1 MLRYNTHMKN
11 MYFVLLSL
19 IIFLLGYALIGAI
32 VFGLLQLQ
40 EVSVLV
46 INPILKLKPYLTS
59 ATVASFIAPF
69 SLFATYPL
77 AFKLGRY
84 LISKKRWELA
94 NITKLLAIAL
104 SLYLFPSVILLI
116 LHLLPR

>member
-1 MLRYNTHMKN
+1 MNMKN
-11 MYFVLLSL
+11 TLYVLLSL
-19 IIFLLGYALIGAI
+19 LIFAIGYALVAAI
-32 VFGLLQLQ
+32 TFGIFQLTGTS
-40 EVSVLV
+40 EDVV
-46 INPILKLKPYLTS
+46 NPILRLKPYLTT
-59 ATVASFIAPF
+59 ATIAAFIAPF
-69 SLFATYPL
+69 SILGTYPL

-84 LISKKRWELA
+84 LVSSKQWVLA